1 MDFQRRDIWNVV
13 EIYLD
18 RFVREF
24 LRAHSP
30 QEKADL
36 ERKWLDPRRGVI
48 HRLVNKPILAEARPS
63 AQLIFVEL
71 LGNGVLNAAR
81 ACR

>member
-1 MDFQRRDIWNVV
+1 MGSQRRDIWTVLA
-13 EIYLD
+13 IYLD
-18 RFVREF
+18 RFVTEF
-24 LRAHSP
+24 LEAHSL

-36 ERKWLDPRRGVI
+36 DKKWLDPRRGVI
-48 HRLVNKPILAEARPS
+48 RRLVNKPMLTEARPS